1 MKTRLK
7 LTSILLLLP
16 FLGLIAQVNSK
27 ILELNNK
34 GQEYLLEHN
43 YEKAIKIFQK
53 VLDSDNQNA
62 VAIRSLAY
70 TYELSSEFELSDI
83 MFTKYIDT
91 YPMES
96 RLVYFEAA
104 NIKYII
110 GEYAEALRLL
120 KLFENL
126 KDQPNAEFGIA
137 MEQEIESELK
147 AQSVIEE
154 LRTNIEIAIDIVQFS
169 SMSEVKN
176 IGRNINTPADEYFP
190 YLTNDR
196 SLIFYT
202 RRKDKFSDE
211 DLFFSEK
218 LNQSWTI
225 GKSVGLEFNTSNN
238 EGMST
243 ILRNGRQLFFTAC
256 KRPNVKGTCDI
267 WMADLKGHKI
277 SNIQS
282 VVGSSN
288 SDYWES
294 QASIS
299 CDGDRIYFASNRPG
313 GQGGTDIWTSYLT
326 EDGLWSE
333 PENLGPTINSSGDEE
348 APFISNDSRTLFFSS
363 TGHPGLG
370 EQDMFLSKMDEKGK
384 WQTPVNLGA
393 PINSSYRELG
403 FYLSSNGTTGYFASN
418 REHPKAA
425 GGMDIYSFELP
436 KGLNADPV
444 TYLELTVIDSIS
456 KNPLLCSVFT
466 EEEGKLQTD
475 NNGRIFICSPANTSL
490 NLTILEPG
498 YDAYTKTIQIPEW
511 DNSLMYSV
519 LIPLKPQ
526 RGYSSSE
533 LLSFTSDEEPVEE
546 IEYFIYFG
554 FNKKKIDPIEKQQLN
569 DFLSTLP
576 NKENLLEIE
585 IKGFSDQTG
594 DDIYNMKLSE
604 DRANEVAVYLK
615 NKGYRVDRVFIEG
628 GGELNADI
636 PDREKR
642 RVEIKIYHK

>member
-43 YEKAIKIFQK
+43 YEKAIKTFQK
-53 VLDSDNQNA
+53 VLDTDNQNA

-104 NIKYII
+104 NIKYVI

-137 MEQEIESELK
+137 MEQEIERELQ
-147 AQSVIEE
+147 AQSGIEK
-154 LRTNIEIAIDIVQFS
+154 LRTKIEIAIDIVQFS

-256 KRPNVKGTCDI
+256 ERPNVKGTCDI

-313 GQGGTDIWTSYLT
+313 GQGGTDIWTSYLK

-333 PENLGPTINSSGDEE
+333 PENLGPAINSSGDEE

-526 RGYSSSE
+526 GGYSSSE
-533 LLSFTSDEEPVEE
+533 LLSFTSNEETVEE
-546 IEYFIYFG
+546 IEHFIYFG

-569 DFLSTLP
+569 DFLNTLP
-576 NKENLLEIE
+576 NKEDLLEIE